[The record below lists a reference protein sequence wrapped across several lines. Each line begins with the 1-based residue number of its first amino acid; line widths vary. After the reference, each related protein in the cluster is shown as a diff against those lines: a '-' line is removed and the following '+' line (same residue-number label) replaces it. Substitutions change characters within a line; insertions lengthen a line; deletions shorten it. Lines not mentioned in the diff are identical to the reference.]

1 MVDAV
6 GSFAAS
12 SRYNPF
18 DPPPAF
24 EARSSGESELADA
37 TNGVRATRVNGV
49 EVILTQAERASEE
62 LTYENLRPTAF
73 DRSTENP
80 SEDASAADSVLNES
94 FAAEPG

>member
-24 EARSSGESELADA
+24 EAKSSGESELADA

-62 LTYENLRPTAF
+62 LTYENLRPKAF
-73 DRSTENP
+73 DRSPENA
-80 SEDASAADSVLNES
+80 SEAANTADSVLNES
-94 FAAEPG
+94 FSSQPE

>member
-6 GSFAAS
+6 GSFGAS
-12 SRYNPF
+12 SRSNPL

-73 DRSTENP
+73 DRSTEIPN
-80 SEDASAADSVLNES
+80 EDTSATDSVLNES
-94 FAAEPG
+94 FATEPG